1 MAGTYYLC
9 KVSNEENL
17 LVRFYIWAF
26 KKFKSE
32 ESLMKKYIFLI
43 LVIFTFSLTGC
54 SSDQPDEVPAT
65 PDKEPGLVGYV
76 MVRDNDRI
84 LVVDPVPQDF
94 SSTGGV
100 NEFYDAISFSNV
112 PKDIKEGDK
121 VKVWFDAVA
130 ESYPGQSE
138 AIKIE
143 VIPSPKPDGAD
154 LDESEAINKALN
166 SGEIDTSWPTVVK
179 SIKYNNEIDAWE
191 LDIRETIGEQL
202 KTYSINVKDVL

>member
-1 MAGTYYLC
+1 
-9 KVSNEENL
+9 
-17 LVRFYIWAF
+17 
-26 KKFKSE
+26 
-32 ESLMKKYIFLI
+32 MKKYIFLI
-43 LVIFTFSLTGC
+43 LFIFALLFAGC
-54 SSDQPDEVPAT
+54 SSDQPGEAPAT
-65 PDKEPGLVGYV
+65 PDKEPGLIGYV
-76 MVRDNDRI
+76 MARENDRI

-112 PKDIKEGDK
+112 PEEIKEGDK

-143 VIPSPKPDGAD
+143 VIPSSKPDGAD

-166 SGEIDTSWPTVVK
+166 SGEIDTSWPIAVK
-179 SIKYNNEIDAWE
+179 SIKYNSEKDAWE
-191 LDIRETIGEQL
+191 IDLRETIGEQL
-202 KTYSINVKDVL
+202 KTYSIHVKDVQ